1 VVSAAQDEAVAAQ
14 PVEALAGS
22 WLSRLLVAVVRVT
35 VAWLWIEN
43 LSWKRPPE
51 FGNRSDPPDG
61 LYQWTLYGVQNE
73 VFAPWA
79 WFVEHIVLPNFVVFA
94 WLTFLVEGC
103 LGAFLLVG
111 LATRF
116 WALVGMAQS
125 FAIIFS
131 VLRTPNEW
139 FWAYILMVVA
149 HLALF
154 AVAAGRAYGVDG
166 VLRPVW
172 RRSNSLPARVLRAAS

>member
-1 VVSAAQDEAVAAQ
+1 MPVMQQVRAVGG
-14 PVEALAGS
+14 EELAS
-22 WLSRLLVAVVRVT
+22 SPLTRLLVGAVRVM
-35 VAWLWIEN
+35 VGLLWIEN
-43 LSWKRPPE
+43 LYWKRPPE
-51 FGNRSDPPDG
+51 FGNGSDPPEG

-79 WFVEHIVLPNFVVFA
+79 WFVDHVVLPNFLVFA
-94 WLTFLVEGC
+94 WMTFAVESC

-116 WALVGMAQS
+116 WALVGVAQTM
-125 FAIIFS
+125 AIIFS

-139 FWAYILMVVA
+139 FWSYFLMLAA
-149 HLALF
+149 HIVLF

-166 VLRPVW
+166 VLRPLW
-172 RRSNSLPARVLRAAS
+172 RQGESRTARLLAVLS